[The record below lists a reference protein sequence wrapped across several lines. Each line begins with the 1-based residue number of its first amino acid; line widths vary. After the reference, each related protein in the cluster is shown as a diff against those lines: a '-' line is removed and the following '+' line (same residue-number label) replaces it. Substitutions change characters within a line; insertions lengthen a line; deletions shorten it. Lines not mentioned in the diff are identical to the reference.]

1 MFKPTISLYQN
12 NCDSFCLQIFGVIF
26 SCCLVRKIKDKVYK
40 YWKWSKL
47 SKLPRGPSF
56 IKSLDCACHTLE
68 WQALKF
74 CCNKMFYSVHV
85 WCHVCKSVLLMGAEC
100 VISIFLIAIFY
111 LINGIRVMWLMS
123 REELMCILYS
133 VKRILRF
140 LMFIIKTIKF
150 LQ

>member
-1 MFKPTISLYQN
+1 MFKSTISLYQN

-40 YWKWSKL
+40 YWRDVEQAFQTATRAFIHQIIGLCKPHFKL
-47 SKLPRGPSF
+47 TG
-56 IKSLDCACHTLE
+56 
-68 WQALKF
+68 LKF
-74 CCNKMFYSVHV
+74 CCNKMLCSVHV

-111 LINGIRVMWLMS
+111 LINGIHVMWLMS
-123 REELMCILYS
+123 REELMFILYS

-140 LMFIIKTIKF
+140 YDVYHKDN
-150 LQ
+150 